1 MCSNEDG
8 DLKTDYPNGGIAT
21 FEPDE
26 LGVGQGY
33 DSCCGVNSTQTYC
46 TDFFE
51 MVPPVDCTGY
61 IPEDEPPIDY
71 DYEAEDIGP
80 FERVRRYVVQ
90 GIFGDDYT
98 VVDDGVQ

>member
-1 MCSNEDG
+1 
-8 DLKTDYPNGGIAT
+8 
-21 FEPDE
+21 
-26 LGVGQGY
+26 
-33 DSCCGVNSTQTYC
+33 
-46 TDFFE
+46 

-90 GIFGDDYT
+90 GIFGEDYNSR
-98 VVDDGVQ
+98 